1 MSFRAGLL
9 GKTLRELVIDEDML
23 AHDDESKGVL
33 STTLMELVKRN
44 RKTYLGLYGR
54 RKDQFEHKYRVY
66 DLLLKCIIWTVN
78 VIYTNEYL

>member
-23 AHDDESKGVL
+23 AHDDESKGLL
-33 STTLMELVKRN
+33 SSTLMELVKRN

-54 RKDQFEHKYRVY
+54 RKEQFEDK
-66 DLLLKCIIWTVN
+66 
-78 VIYTNEYL
+78 